1 MNDKKITYVKGQ
13 LNCAETIIDA
23 FNKEYNLEIPV
34 AIGSGMGLGLT
45 TGSVCGAVN
54 AAAVII
60 GFLKGRN
67 SKDETNEAR
76 ELVNK
81 LMKMVK
87 EKYNSEICF
96 DLKSNKIDCQEI
108 IEFVFEKTGT
118 ILDIEKNK

>member
-1 MNDKKITYVKGQ
+1 MNNKKITYVKGE

-45 TGSVCGAVN
+45 TCSVCGAVN

-96 DLKSNKIDCQEI
+96 NLKNDKIECQEI

-118 ILDIEKNK
+118 ILDMEKDK

>member
-1 MNDKKITYVKGQ
+1 MNNKKITYVKGE

-45 TGSVCGAVN
+45 TCSVCGAVN

-96 DLKSNKIDCQEI
+96 NLKNDKVECQEI

-118 ILDIEKNK
+118 ILDMEKDK

>member
-1 MNDKKITYVKGQ
+1 MNNKKITYVKGE

-45 TGSVCGAVN
+45 TCSVCGAVN

-96 DLKSNKIDCQEI
+96 NLKNDKIECQEI
-108 IEFVFEKTGT
+108 IEIVFEKTGT
-118 ILDIEKNK
+118 ILDMEKDK